1 MLVDMGSLTNFE
13 NMIYEETGIDVRT
26 IDMTSTPIVIEACRK
41 SIIGSDLQSIYS
53 SCKNLDR
60 YAIQVNISDSHYK
73 KFLII
78 TACFTGEGASEKLKD
93 IIRDSLEENSKVDL
107 ISLNILD
114 KNDFLSHVEN
124 LNRKYNIIAV
134 VGTIN
139 IFIKNVPFISASEIL
154 GGTGVDKLKNLIKEE
169 EQYNK
174 IKKSLK
180 AHINIDSIEDLIDM
194 IRILIEDVENKLN
207 IRLQNDVKIGILLHI
222 SFMIDRV
229 KNGGKQIVFHN
240 ADNYINKYN
249 NEFIIIKQTLRQL
262 EKNYNISICKDE
274 EVYIL
279 KMFMENSVSV

>member
-1 MLVDMGSLTNFE
+1 
-13 NMIYEETGIDVRT
+13 
-26 IDMTSTPIVIEACRK
+26 
-41 SIIGSDLQSIYS
+41 
-53 SCKNLDR
+53 
-60 YAIQVNISDSHYK
+60 
-73 KFLII
+73 
-78 TACFTGEGASEKLKD
+78 
-93 IIRDSLEENSKVDL
+93 
-107 ISLNILD
+107 
-114 KNDFLSHVEN
+114 
-124 LNRKYNIIAV
+124 
-134 VGTIN
+134 
-139 IFIKNVPFISASEIL
+139 
-154 GGTGVDKLKNLIKEE
+154 
-169 EQYNK
+169 
-174 IKKSLK
+174 
-180 AHINIDSIEDLIDM
+180 M